1 MRQIEVAM
9 RVRALAAALLLVVSL
24 PAAAQTPQPGWIAD
38 ARSGCRVWNPAP
50 QPKEA
55 ITWSGACQNG
65 LAQGRG
71 VLQWYQDNKPS
82 ERSEG
87 EFRDGKLNGRGI
99 LIGAN
104 GDRYDGDFRDGRQNG
119 RGAATFTNGDRY
131 EGEWRDGNP
140 NGVGRLARA
149 NGDVFN
155 GIWANGCFR
164 DGNRWAAA
172 WVDPS
177 TCH

>member
-71 VLQWYQDNKPS
+71 VLQWFQDNKPS

-87 EFRDGKLNGRGI
+87 EYRDGKLNGRGVYVW
-99 LIGAN
+99 AN
-104 GDRYDGDFRDGRQNG
+104 GN
-119 RGAATFTNGDRY
+119 RY
-131 EGEWRDGNP
+131 EGEWRDGKP
-140 NGVGRLARA
+140 NGVGRLALA

-155 GIWANGCFR
+155 GLWANGCFR
-164 DGNRWAAA
+164 DGNRWATA